1 MHSNVHLSE
10 LLRRYVQL
18 YTLESDIF
26 QAYTLMKECFSIGGT
41 VFLCGNGGSA
51 SDAEHIAGELMKGFL
66 LKRSVGKEISE
77 KFKNLY
83 GEQGTEI
90 ANSLQMGLRA
100 VSLLGHPSLS
110 SAFANDVNAELVY
123 AQQMFVLAKK
133 GDLLIAISTSGNSK
147 NVVKAIQ
154 VAKVVGA
161 KCVALTG
168 DSGGLCSKF
177 ADCSIKVPEKETYK
191 IQELHLPIY
200 HCLCAMIEDY
210 FFNR

>member
-1 MHSNVHLSE
+1 MHSDVHLTE

-26 QAYTLMKECFSIGGT
+26 QAYTLMKECFSTGGT

-66 LKRSVGKEISE
+66 LKRRVGEEIRK
-77 KFKNLY
+77 KFESLY
-83 GEQGTEI
+83 GEQGIEI

-100 VSLLGHPSLS
+100 ISLLGHPSLS
-110 SAFANDVNAELVY
+110 SAFANDVNAELVF

-147 NVVKAIQ
+147 NVVKAMQ

-168 DSGGLCSKF
+168 NSGGLCTQF
-177 ADCSIKVPEKETYK
+177 ADCSIKVPETETYK

-200 HCLCAMIEDY
+200 HCLCAMIEDF